1 MEDQSATT
9 RNILS
14 ILGSTPVIVLKRD
27 PSGRKSY
34 DLVVKE
40 LKELAGERFSTFE
53 GPEGLA
59 IIASGASRQFL
70 L

>member
-1 MEDQSATT
+1 MEDPSATT
-9 RNILS
+9 RNVLS

-27 PSGRKSY
+27 ASGRKSY
-34 DLVVKE
+34 DLVVQE
-40 LKELAGERFSTFE
+40 LKELAGERISTFE

-59 IIASGASRQFL
+59 VIASGAARQFL